1 MKTEPLIVPLETG
14 AAPGELWAPSLTIRE
29 ALPEDSGL
37 YVVRVQNPLG
47 STAESACQ
55 LTVQG

>member
-1 MKTEPLIVPLETG
+1 MKIDQLIEPPESG

-37 YVVRVQNPLG
+37 YVVRVQNHFG
-47 STAESACQ
+47 NTAESACQ